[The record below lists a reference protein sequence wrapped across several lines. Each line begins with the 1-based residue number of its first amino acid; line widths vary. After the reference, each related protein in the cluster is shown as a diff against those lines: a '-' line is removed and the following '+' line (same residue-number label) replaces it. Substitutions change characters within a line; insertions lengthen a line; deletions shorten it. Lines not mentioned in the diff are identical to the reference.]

1 MIEYRPSGTTGYE
14 CVLTSASGRGLH
26 VTFDTSEGE
35 PRADGDELLVGN
47 ASLKALL
54 LSHAAH
60 EYQYR
65 RLRAADKRK
74 SHRKQADSD
83 RRDVLALVDL
93 IEQQRGRRTCQGWCS
108 ACLTRTSH
116 RYVRGRGPATVYL
129 CENCGGPTSPCA
141 VPNCEHLANRGL
153 RRISTP
159 RYCAAHRHEIPSF
172 DKLDREFDSLED
184 YAHWLSFE
192 HRNAAR
198 VTKIAGFAAASGVAL
213 APFAFLAAPAIG
225 GITGSLTGLSG
236 AAATSHGLALWG
248 GGSLAAGGL
257 GMAGGTTVITAL
269 GGGLGSA
276 LGAAATSAYVSSD
289 PSFRIE
295 KLRDGQGT
303 PVLFATGFLT
313 QGQDG
318 WGNWKQMIDG
328 RYPHA
333 PVYRVHWGAK
343 ELKDL
348 TQLIAQGATRYTV
361 RRSATMVARRASS
374 KAAARLGP
382 LNSFF
387 LARDVAANPWT
398 VARTRAEMTGAILAD
413 LIARTKQDN
422 FVLMGHSLGGRVMIT
437 TAQALGS
444 KKSEP
449 RIESMHLLGTAVSS
463 GRDWH
468 NLNAA
473 VADTIWNYHSRHDPV
488 LANLYRAAQFGHRA
502 IGQVGFK
509 SSFPSIRD
517 RDVSR
522 AVKSHKDYVAKVKL
536 EPAKERKPATS

>member
-1 MIEYRPSGTTGYE
+1 MIGYRPIGRTGYE
-14 CVLTSASGRGLH
+14 CVLRSDSGRELH
-26 VTFDTSEGE
+26 LAFDTADGE
-35 PRADGDELLVGN
+35 PKADGDELLVGN

-54 LSHAAH
+54 LSYATH

-65 RLRAADKRK
+65 RLRAPEKRT

-83 RRDVLALVDL
+83 RRDAMTLVGL
-93 IEQQRGRRTCQGWCS
+93 LEQRGERTCRGWCS

-141 VPNCEHLANRGL
+141 VPGCKHLSNRGL

-172 DKLDREFDSLED
+172 RKLERQLASLED
-184 YAHWLSFE
+184 YKDWLTFE

-198 VTKIAGFAAASGVAL
+198 VTRIAGVAAASGVAL

-225 GITGSLTGLSG
+225 GIAGSLTGLSG
-236 AAATSHGLALWG
+236 AAATSHGLALFG

-289 PSFRIE
+289 ASFKIE
-295 KLRDGQGT
+295 KLREGHGT

-313 QGQDG
+313 QGEDG
-318 WGNWKQMIDG
+318 WGNWKRLIDD
-328 RYPHA
+328 RYPDA
-333 PVYRVHWGAK
+333 PVYRVYWGAK

-348 TQLIAQGATRYTV
+348 TQLVTEGATRHAIH
-361 RRSATMVARRASS
+361 RSATTVARRASS

-382 LNSFF
+382 LGSFF
-387 LARDVAANPWT
+387 VARDVAANPWT

-413 LIARTKQDN
+413 LIARTNADR
-422 FVLMGHSLGGRVMIT
+422 FILMGHSLGGRVMIT

-444 KKSEP
+444 KRGEP
-449 RIESMHLLGTAVSS
+449 RIESMHLLGAAVSS
-463 GRDWH
+463 GRDWR
-468 NLNAA
+468 NLNHA
-473 VADTIWNYHSRHDPV
+473 VADTIWNYHSRHDRV

-502 IGQVGFK
+502 VGQVGFK

-522 AVKSHKDYVAKVKL
+522 LVKSHKAYVTKVKL
-536 EPAKERKPATS
+536 A